1 MFSQTAEYAL
11 RAVACLARRAGEP
24 MTTRQIA
31 DASRVPAGYLAKILQ
46 ALARAGVVTGQRGLN
61 GGFLLAKRPEEL
73 TLLDVVRVADGS
85 RRITACPLG
94 VPEHAPALCPLHQ
107 RLDDAVA
114 QAEQTLDGVTIAQVL
129 GEPLCSSREPITASC
144 TGDGAAPCR
153 PDSDRRS
160 ESSAQVTVEDR
171 GCAPTRAGTAR
182 LSPFCEQRGPS
193 KPPAKCA

>member
-11 RAVACLARRAGEP
+11 RAVACLARRTGEP

-61 GGFLLAKRPEEL
+61 GGFLLAHRPEEL
-73 TLLDVVRVADGS
+73 TMLDVVRVADGS

-94 VPEHAPALCPLHQ
+94 VPEHSAALCPLHQ

-114 QAEQTLDGVTIAQVL
+114 QAEQTLGGVTIAQVL
-129 GEPLCSSREPITASC
+129 GEPLCSFRESGTAPC
-144 TGDGAAPCR
+144 TRDGAGPCR
-153 PDSDRRS
+153 PESDRRS
-160 ESSAQVTVEDR
+160 EASPQFPEKV
-171 GCAPTRAGTAR
+171 
-182 LSPFCEQRGPS
+182 LSPFCDRRDPNT
-193 KPPAKCA
+193 KCA